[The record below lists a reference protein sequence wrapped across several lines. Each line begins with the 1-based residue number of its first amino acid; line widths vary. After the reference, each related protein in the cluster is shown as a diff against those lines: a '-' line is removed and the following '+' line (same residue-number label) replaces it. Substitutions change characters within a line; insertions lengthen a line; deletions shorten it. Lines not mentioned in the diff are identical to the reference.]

1 MPKSE
6 WSCWKQVL
14 PMAGFD
20 DNIVREYFEL
30 HGFLV
35 RQLRKY
41 QVHSRKKLAEEEI
54 DLLVYNPTYAV
65 SDRKPA
71 FLLFSSELPYIHR
84 AIISIKGWHTMR
96 FTPATLRSSSE
107 IFRFLEKN
115 VLKKAGDFFHIDE
128 DELEDAAEFLK
139 VLVLPSLPTEEP
151 HRAESINLL
160 RERGVDGI
168 ISFRSM
174 LIDILDK
181 VETNLNYQKSE
192 TLQVLRILKNYNL
205 IRKSQLELFNE

>member
-1 MPKSE
+1 
-6 WSCWKQVL
+6 
-14 PMAGFD
+14 MAGFD

-41 QVHSRKKLAEEEI
+41 QVQSRRKLAEEEI
-54 DLLVYNPTYAV
+54 DLMVYNPSYAK
-65 SDRKPA
+65 SDRKPS

-84 AIISIKGWHTMR
+84 AIVSIKGWHTMR
-96 FTPATLRSSSE
+96 FTPTALRSSSE

-115 VLKKAGDFFHIDE
+115 VLKKAGDLFHIDK
-128 DELEDAAEFLK
+128 DEAEEVAEMLK
-139 VLVLPSLPTEEP
+139 ILVLPSLPTEEP
-151 HRAESINLL
+151 HRAESISLL

-205 IRKSQLELFNE
+205 IQKPQLELFKE